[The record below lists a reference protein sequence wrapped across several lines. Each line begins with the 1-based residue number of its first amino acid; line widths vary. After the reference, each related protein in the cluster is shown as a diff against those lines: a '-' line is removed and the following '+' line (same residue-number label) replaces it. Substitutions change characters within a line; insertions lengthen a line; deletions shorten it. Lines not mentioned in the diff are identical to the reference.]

1 MAPRA
6 SSVHI
11 VNLLLSDVITVPGLS
26 RCLIV
31 LLCDLSEQAY
41 VMLWQ
46 VGPWCVPLP
55 EGTRICH
62 LRTNMGLDWGQNVV
76 PVLPDL
82 GALPTDILVCEAA
95 TCLCQRTL
103 AA

>member
-1 MAPRA
+1 MP
-6 SSVHI
+6 
-11 VNLLLSDVITVPGLS
+11 
-26 RCLIV
+26 
-31 LLCDLSEQAY
+31 
-41 VMLWQ
+41 WQ

-82 GALPTDILVCEAA
+82 GALPTDILVSDAA
-95 TCLCQRTL
+95 TCSCRRNPSSLRRTCCCALCEDAIVGQSRL
-103 AA
+103 LGIGCSPQGMC